1 MDLPHPT
8 MARHVVTGTVTR
20 GPDMAEDASSPQQ
33 QLGEL
38 FELTKSYARQ
48 ETVDPIKGLGKF
60 IGYGVG
66 AAVMGAMAV
75 GLLVL
80 GLLRLLQTETGAH
93 LTGSLTWVPYLV
105 TLVVAAIVAAIA
117 ARAISAKKGNG
128 R

>member
-1 MDLPHPT
+1 
-8 MARHVVTGTVTR
+8 
-20 GPDMAEDASSPQQ
+20 MAEDASSPQQ